1 MASITLMFILTAHKC
16 IFDQLTF
23 CAFCFASI
31 IDQIVK
37 GSTNF
42 GQWSHG
48 SSIGRCFYRPRC
60 QCLRGV
66 TWRLVDHPA
75 AWPSS
80 QWLKDAE
87 ILRLQGTRYWRACA
101 LALSYLRDFLSPPR
115 CSNANRLRNSQ
126 ARKIHGSHELMID
139 SWYIHGCESAW
150 PPWSGGQKCHPHFWR
165 VQRSTSCI
173 PCMNH
178 WYPLISVE
186 GMPGTDAM
194 ARCWTS
200 CCAAVPPP
208 GRPPNVAGRCPGGTV
223 ATVPR
228 KAARLNW
235 LEDACMRNQSSS
247 TPWDP
252 WKTTSKRSYHVSN
265 IEWITTY
272 INACRSIITT
282 LSPMREHHITTVYK
296 LFILNNKPI
305 IIIRNSL

>member
-1 MASITLMFILTAHKC
+1 MA
-16 IFDQLTF
+16 
-23 CAFCFASI
+23 
-31 IDQIVK
+31 
-37 GSTNF
+37 
-42 GQWSHG
+42 
-48 SSIGRCFYRPRC
+48 GRC
-60 QCLRGV
+60 
-66 TWRLVDHPA
+66 WDI
-75 AWPSS
+75 
-80 QWLKDAE
+80 E
-87 ILRLQGTRYWRACA
+87 IPGNQMEPGTGACA
-101 LALSYLRDFLSPPR
+101 SSYLRDFLSPPR

-272 INACRSIITT
+272 MHADL
-282 LSPMREHHITTVYK
+282 LSPHYHLCVNIILQ
-296 LFILNNKPI
+296 LFTNCLF
-305 IIIRNSL
+305 